1 MYVLRISQ
9 KKTIIRTVSSNGLE
23 RMVNSMIDK
32 INKAGI
38 QDAQNLQEVKGKG
51 EKNVEKLKGKAEEK
65 KVTDALV
72 VEEGKK
78 IAEYIE
84 LAKSYPEIRTELV
97 KQIKDAINSGTFKVN
112 PEQIAKKILEG

>member
-97 KQIKDAINSGTFKVN
+97 KQIKDAIDSGTFKIN

>member
-1 MYVLRISQ
+1 
-9 KKTIIRTVSSNGLE
+9 
-23 RMVNSMIDK
+23 MIDK

-38 QDAQNLQEVKGKG
+38 QGAQNLQEVKGKG

-97 KQIKDAINSGTFKVN
+97 KQIKDAIDSGTFKVN

>member
-1 MYVLRISQ
+1 VYVLRISQ

-97 KQIKDAINSGTFKVN
+97 KQIKDAIDSGTFKIN

>member
-1 MYVLRISQ
+1 VYVLRISQ
-9 KKTIIRTVSSNGLE
+9 KKTIIRTVSSNALE

-38 QDAQNLQEVKGKG
+38 QGAQNLQEVKGKG
-51 EKNVEKLKGKAEEK
+51 EKNVEKLKEKAEEK

-97 KQIKDAINSGTFKVN
+97 KQIKDAIDSGTFKVN

>member
-1 MYVLRISQ
+1 VYVLRISQ

>member
-1 MYVLRISQ
+1 
-9 KKTIIRTVSSNGLE
+9 
-23 RMVNSMIDK
+23 MVNSMIDK

>member
-9 KKTIIRTVSSNGLE
+9 KKTIIRTVSSNALE

-38 QDAQNLQEVKGKG
+38 QGAQNLQEVKGKG

-97 KQIKDAINSGTFKVN
+97 KQIKDAIDSGTFKVN

>member
-1 MYVLRISQ
+1 VYVLRISQ
-9 KKTIIRTVSSNGLE
+9 KKTIIRTVSSNALE

-38 QDAQNLQEVKGKG
+38 QGAQNLQEVKGKG

-97 KQIKDAINSGTFKVN
+97 KQIKDAIDSGTFKVN